1 MHATLFILLLRQLTV
16 NSSSFHSPP
25 LVSNSINTSEHPPA
39 AELPGELCSDW
50 FSFSSSQRMNFF
62 GTKKVDPIEQAK
74 EWKRNL
80 ARESRKL
87 DRDIL
92 NLQRAEK
99 RAMKEC
105 KIYAKKV
112 SDSFYL
118 KLTTS

>member
-1 MHATLFILLLRQLTV
+1 
-16 NSSSFHSPP
+16 
-25 LVSNSINTSEHPPA
+25 
-39 AELPGELCSDW
+39 
-50 FSFSSSQRMNFF
+50 MNFF

-80 ARESRKL
+80 AKESRKL

-92 NLQRAEK
+92 NMQRAEK

-112 SDSFYL
+112 NCE
-118 KLTTS
+118 

>member
-1 MHATLFILLLRQLTV
+1 
-16 NSSSFHSPP
+16 
-25 LVSNSINTSEHPPA
+25 
-39 AELPGELCSDW
+39 
-50 FSFSSSQRMNFF
+50 MNFF
-62 GTKKVDPIEQAK
+62 GTKKVDPIDQAK

-92 NLQRAEK
+92 DLQRAEK

-112 SDSFYL
+112 SYSDSL
-118 KLTTS
+118 LRVTVELG

>member
-1 MHATLFILLLRQLTV
+1 
-16 NSSSFHSPP
+16 
-25 LVSNSINTSEHPPA
+25 
-39 AELPGELCSDW
+39 
-50 FSFSSSQRMNFF
+50 MNFF

-80 ARESRKL
+80 AKESRKL

-112 SDSFYL
+112 QIFRRKPVLTLPPSLPPLSLCRGRIMLQRSWRKKLSVIFDCGSDSR
-118 KLTTS
+118 